1 MNMFARLVLLFTLVP
16 LLELFILIK
25 LGTVIG
31 ALPTV
36 LIVLITGG
44 VGAYLARQQGS
55 RVWWN
60 IQAEMNEGRFPA
72 DNLIDGL
79 LLLVAGAVLLTPGLI
94 TDVLGLAVLI
104 PVTRAPI
111 RRWIKKRLRSMA
123 QTGNVGFTGFF
134 RPY

>member
-1 MNMFARLVLLFTLVP
+1 
-16 LLELFILIK
+16 
-25 LGTVIG
+25 
-31 ALPTV
+31 
-36 LIVLITGG
+36 
-44 VGAYLARQQGS
+44 
-55 RVWWN
+55 
-60 IQAEMNEGRFPA
+60 MNEGRFPA